1 MDQAL
6 GAGPGADDDESGGND
21 ENDGVE
27 PKAPPTFAPVAL
39 LVSHAELDDVGQDDG
54 EGRAQR
60 GPEELDQVAD
70 VGQGDG
76 QRGDDDH
83 ESRAEQ
89 QLVDRLR
96 RQAFVVV
103 VVAVVAVAVVLLI
116 IGAVAVVVVFGGDG
130 GALGTGTRGDG
141 AGAGVAL
148 VDFVLSFSIG
158 VAVVVEF

>member
-27 PKAPPTFAPVAL
+27 PEAPPTFAPVAL
-39 LVSHAELDDVGQDDG
+39 LVADAELDDVGQDDG
-54 EGRAQR
+54 EGRTQR

-70 VGQGDG
+70 VGQGNG

-96 RQAFVVV
+96 RCVFVVV
-103 VVAVVAVAVVLLI
+103 VVVVLI
-116 IGAVAVVVVFGGDG
+116 IGGGAAVVVVFGGDG

-158 VAVVVEF
+158 VAVFFGF